1 MAVRVVVEEE
11 EATSAGS
18 RAGVT
23 VSVTIV
29 RHDTS

>member
-1 MAVRVVVEEE
+1 MAVQVVVEEE
-11 EATSAGS
+11 AISAGS